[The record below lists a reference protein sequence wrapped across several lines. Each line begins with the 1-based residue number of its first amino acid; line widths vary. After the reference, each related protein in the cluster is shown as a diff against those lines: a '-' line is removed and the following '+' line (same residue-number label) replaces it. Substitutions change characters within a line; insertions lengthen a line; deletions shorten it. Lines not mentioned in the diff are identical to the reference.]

1 MVDNDRVIEVAGE
14 NAESA
19 IEAGL
24 TRLEVGREAVEIE
37 VLDDGSKGLF
47 GLGAREAR
55 VRLTIKPQAAPP
67 QAPVTVAAPSVKPVE
82 ATVKPVE
89 ASVKPVEASVKEPL
103 EPAVTEPAPD
113 DSITKGEAEI
123 ARGVLLELLT
133 LMGVKKV
140 QVDVRQADPAPG
152 EKNPPLV
159 LDVHGSDTD
168 VLVGRRGKTMAALQH
183 VTRLI
188 VGRELGGWVH
198 LVIDVNGFKARR
210 EKSLHRLAHRMA
222 EQALST
228 NRTVRLEPM
237 PPHERRII
245 HLALRDSPDVSTE
258 SVGDGDRRK
267 VTIIPR

>member
-1 MVDNDRVIEVAGE
+1 MVDNDRVIEVEAE
-14 NAESA
+14 STESA

-24 TRLEVGREAVEIE
+24 ERLGVGRDAVEIE

-67 QAPVTVAAPSVKPVE
+67 QAPVTPAVTPEVIPA
-82 ATVKPVE
+82 
-89 ASVKPVEASVKEPL
+89 EPTEPA

-113 DSITKGEAEI
+113 VPEAKDEAEV
-123 ARGVLLELLT
+123 ARGVLVELLT
-133 LMGVKKV
+133 LLGVDKA
-140 QVDVRQADPAPG
+140 QVDVRQAEPVPG
-152 EKNPPLV
+152 EKDPPLV
-159 LDVHGSDTD
+159 LDVRGPDTD

-183 VTRLI
+183 ITRLI
-188 VGRELGGWVH
+188 VGREMGGWVH
-198 LVIDVNGFKARR
+198 LVIDVDGFKARR
-210 EKSLHRLAHRMA
+210 ERSLHRLAHRMA

-245 HLALRDSPDVSTE
+245 HLALRDYPNVTTE
-258 SVGDGDRRK
+258 SIGEGDRRK

>member
-1 MVDNDRVIEVAGE
+1 MVDSDRVIEVEAE
-14 NAESA
+14 STESA

-24 TRLEVGREAVEIE
+24 ERLGVGRDAVEIK

-55 VRLTIKPQAAPP
+55 VRLTIKPRAAPP
-67 QAPVTVAAPSVKPVE
+67 QAPVTPAEPPAGPTEPTEPDVA
-82 ATVKPVE
+82 
-89 ASVKPVEASVKEPL
+89 
-103 EPAVTEPAPD
+103 EPAPD
-113 DSITKGEAEI
+113 RPKPRGEAEI
-123 ARGVLLELLT
+123 ARGVLVELLT
-133 LMGVKKV
+133 LMEIDKA
-140 QVDVRQADPAPG
+140 QVDVRQAEPVPG

-159 LDVHGSDTD
+159 LDVHGPDTD

-183 VTRLI
+183 ITRLI
-188 VGRELGGWVH
+188 VGREVGSWVH
-198 LVIDVNGFKARR
+198 LVIDIDGFKARR
-210 EKSLHRLAHRMA
+210 ERSLHRLAHRMA

-245 HLALRDSPDVSTE
+245 HLALRDYPNVTTE
-258 SVGDGDRRK
+258 SIGEGDRRK